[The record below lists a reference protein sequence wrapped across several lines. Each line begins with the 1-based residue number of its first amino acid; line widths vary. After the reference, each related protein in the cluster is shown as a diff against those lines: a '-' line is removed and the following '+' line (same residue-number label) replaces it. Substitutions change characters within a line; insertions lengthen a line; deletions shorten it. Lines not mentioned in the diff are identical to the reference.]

1 MKLKA
6 YILHLQTILETHG
19 DLEVEQ
25 FNDGWWDAIEPDM
38 LPEVEIAIY
47 DHPCGVIKEGQQF
60 VSI

>member
-47 DHPCGVIKEGQQF
+47 EHDGGVIKEGQQF
-60 VSI
+60 VSL

>member
-47 DHPCGVIKEGQQF
+47 EHPAGVIKEGQQF